1 MPTPVQLTQYL
12 RTTIMAKQVAM
23 IHGPPGAGKSDIV
36 REVAEK
42 FNLEVIDIRLS
53 QMDPT
58 ELMGYPKLDGDKG
71 TFVPMDLFPLQGDP
85 LPEGKAGWCLF
96 FDEITSVSKSVEAA
110 AYKIILDKHVGM
122 HKLHHNVVMV
132 CAGNRNTDG
141 AVATK
146 MGTAMSSRMMHFD
159 LEVSTKDWI
168 LWANNHDID
177 HRIVSFMEF
186 RPNAVSQFDPKHMD
200 HTFPCPRTWAILSSV
215 LKKIHQ
221 PALED
226 IYLLEACIGK
236 GMARDFF
243 AYLQVANK
251 MPTIGAILSNPTKIT
266 IPEEPHDL
274 KIALTGLASHH
285 ANEGN
290 LDKIIQFLMRLPIEN
305 QVVGVRNIVQKDA
318 SLFETA
324 AISEWT
330 RANANEIL
338 M

>member
-1 MPTPVQLTQYL
+1 MPTPVQLIKYL
-12 RTTIMAKQVAM
+12 KSTIMAKQVAM

-36 REVAEK
+36 RELAENY
-42 FNLEVIDIRLS
+42 NLEVIDIRLS

-58 ELMGYPKLDGDKG
+58 ELMGYPKLDGEKG
-71 TFVPMDLFPLQGDP
+71 TFVPMDLFPLEGDDI
-85 LPEGKAGWCLF
+85 PEGKTGWLLF
-96 FDEITSVSKSVEAA
+96 FDEITSVSKSVESA

-122 HKLHHNVVMV
+122 HRLHKNVVMI

-168 LWANNHDID
+168 FWANNHDVD

-186 RPNAVSQFDPKHMD
+186 RPDAISQFDPKHTD
-200 HTFPCPRTWAILSSV
+200 HTFPCPRTWTILSTV
-215 LKKIHQ
+215 LQKIQQ
-221 PALED
+221 PKLED
-226 IYLLEACIGK
+226 IFLLEACIGK
-236 GMARDFF
+236 GMSRDFF

-251 MPTIGAILSNPTKIT
+251 MPTIEEILAKPDKIK

-274 KIALTGLASHH
+274 KIALTGLVSHH
-285 ANEGN
+285 AKASN
-290 LDKIIQFLMRLPIEN
+290 LDKIVTFLLRLPIEN
-305 QVVGVRNIVQKDA
+305 QVVGVRNIVQKDR
-318 SLFETA
+318 SLFETK
-324 AISEWT
+324 AITEWT
-330 RANANEIL
+330 RNNASEIL